1 MPAGRVGR
9 PHGLDGSFHLTR
21 VATDLA
27 EGATVIVAGEP
38 RLIAR
43 RSGSSDRPI
52 VRLEGSVSRQ
62 DAEALRGF
70 ELLVEAVLEPD
81 EYWASD
87 LVGCTVV
94 DGARVVG

>member
-1 MPAGRVGR
+1 M
-9 PHGLDGSFHLTR
+9 
-21 VATDLA
+21 
-27 EGATVIVAGEP
+27 IVAGEP

-52 VRLEGSVSRQ
+52 VRLEGSVSRE

-81 EYWASD
+81 EYWARD
-87 LVGCTVV
+87 LVGCPWWT
-94 DGARVVG
+94 ARVRSAWSRGWSRCRRARRSRWESC